1 MRKVVIMLVMVVVA
15 PLWGAAQSFDELVS
29 RYGPNEGVVTVTMS
43 RSLLQRIARRD
54 DNDLLRKLTDLRI
67 ISLTAED
74 GDSLRA
80 GFLEDVDKYTQ
91 GLERLYLVSIGN
103 EGSVMSVYVDADC
116 GKALM
121 VSVDNDA
128 VLLMEMLGDIDEQMQ
143 DALLNN
149 EIKIK

>member
-74 GDSLRA
+74 GDSLRT
-80 GFLEDVDKYTQ
+80 GFLEDVGKYTQ

>member
-1 MRKVVIMLVMVVVA
+1 MLVMVVVA

-54 DNDLLRKLTDLRI
+54 DNDLLRKLTDLKI

-74 GDSLRA
+74 GDSLRT
-80 GFLEDVDKYTQ
+80 GFLEDVGKYTQ

-149 EIKIK
+149 EIRIK

>member
-103 EGSVMSVYVDADC
+103 EWSVMSVYVDADC

-149 EIKIK
+149 EIRIK

>member
-67 ISLTAED
+67 ISLTVED

-149 EIKIK
+149 EIRIK

>member
-67 ISLTAED
+67 ISLTA
-74 GDSLRA
+74 A
-80 GFLEDVDKYTQ
+80 AEDVDKYTQ

-149 EIKIK
+149 EIRIK

>member
-43 RSLLQRIARRD
+43 RSLLQRIAGRD

-80 GFLEDVDKYTQ
+80 GFLEDVYKYTQ

-149 EIKIK
+149 EIRIK

>member
-15 PLWGAAQSFDELVS
+15 
-29 RYGPNEGVVTVTMS
+29 
-43 RSLLQRIARRD
+43 
-54 DNDLLRKLTDLRI
+54 
-67 ISLTAED
+67 
-74 GDSLRA
+74 
-80 GFLEDVDKYTQ
+80 KYTQ

-149 EIKIK
+149 EIRIK

>member
-74 GDSLRA
+74 GDSLWA

-149 EIKIK
+149 EIRIK

>member
-15 PLWGAAQSFDELVS
+15 PLWGAAQSFDELMS

-54 DNDLLRKLTDLRI
+54 DNDLLRKLTDLKI

-74 GDSLRA
+74 GDSLRT
-80 GFLEDVDKYTQ
+80 GFLEDVGKYTQ
-91 GLERLYLVSIGN
+91 GLERLYFVSIGN

-149 EIKIK
+149 EIRIK

>member
-43 RSLLQRIARRD
+43 RSLLQRIAGRD
-54 DNDLLRKLTDLRI
+54 DNDLLRKLTDLKI

-74 GDSLRA
+74 GDSLRT
-80 GFLEDVDKYTQ
+80 GFLEDVGKYTQ

-149 EIKIK
+149 EIRIK

>member
-43 RSLLQRIARRD
+43 RSLLQRIAGRD

-74 GDSLRA
+74 GDSLRT
-80 GFLEDVDKYTQ
+80 GFLEDVGKYTQ

-149 EIKIK
+149 EIRIK

>member
-149 EIKIK
+149 EIRIK

>member
-74 GDSLRA
+74 GDSLWA

>member
-91 GLERLYLVSIGN
+91 GIERLYLVSIGN

-149 EIKIK
+149 EIRIK

>member
-54 DNDLLRKLTDLRI
+54 DNDLLRKLTDLKI

-74 GDSLRA
+74 GDSLRT
-80 GFLEDVDKYTQ
+80 GFLEDVGKYTQ

-103 EGSVMSVYVDADC
+103 EGRVMSVYVDADC

-149 EIKIK
+149 EIRIK

>member
-29 RYGPNEGVVTVTMS
+29 RSCPNEGVVTVTMS

-74 GDSLRA
+74 
-80 GFLEDVDKYTQ
+80 EDVDKYTQ

-149 EIKIK
+149 EIRIK

>member
-15 PLWGAAQSFDELVS
+15 PLWGAAQSFDELMS
-29 RYGPNEGVVTVTMS
+29 RYGPNVGVVTVTMS

-54 DNDLLRKLTDLRI
+54 DNDLLRKLTDLKI

-74 GDSLRA
+74 GDSLRT
-80 GFLEDVDKYTQ
+80 GFLEDVGKYTQ
-91 GLERLYLVSIGN
+91 GLERLYFVSIGN

-149 EIKIK
+149 EIRIK

>member
-15 PLWGAAQSFDELVS
+15 PLWVAAQSFDELVN

-149 EIKIK
+149 EIRIK

>member
-1 MRKVVIMLVMVVVA
+1 MLLCLV
-15 PLWGAAQSFDELVS
+15 PLYAAAQSFEELID
-29 RYGPNEGVVTVTMS
+29 RYGPNKEVVTVTMS
-43 RSLLQRIARRD
+43 ESVLQRMARRD
-54 DNDLLRKLTDLRI
+54 DNDLLRKLTDLKI

-74 GDSLRA
+74 GDSLRT
-80 GFLEDVDKYTQ
+80 GFLEDVGKYTQ

-149 EIKIK
+149 EIRIK

>member
-1 MRKVVIMLVMVVVA
+1 MLVMVVVA

-54 DNDLLRKLTDLRI
+54 DNDLLRKLTELKI
-67 ISLTAED
+67 ISVSAED
-74 GDSLRA
+74 GDSLRTD
-80 GFLEDVDKYTQ
+80 FLEDARMYSD
-91 GLERLYLVSIGN
+91 GLERLYSVSIGSD
-103 EGSVMSVYVDADC
+103 GSVMSVYVDADRR
-116 GKALM
+116 KALM
-121 VSVDNDA
+121 LAVDA
-128 VLLMEMLGDIDEQMQ
+128 ESALLMEMVGDIDGQMQ

>member
-15 PLWGAAQSFDELVS
+15 PLWGTAQSFDELVS

-67 ISLTAED
+67 ISLTVED

-149 EIKIK
+149 EIRIK

>member
-1 MRKVVIMLVMVVVA
+1 MLVMVVVA
-15 PLWGAAQSFDELVS
+15 PLWVAAQSFDELVN

-116 GKALM
+116 SKALM

-149 EIKIK
+149 EIRIK

>member
-29 RYGPNEGVVTVTMS
+29 RYGPNEGVVTVIMS

-149 EIKIK
+149 EIRIK

>member
-54 DNDLLRKLTDLRI
+54 DNDLLRKLTDLKI

-74 GDSLRA
+74 GDSLRT
-80 GFLEDVDKYTQ
+80 GFLEDVGKYTQ

-149 EIKIK
+149 EIRIK

>member
-15 PLWGAAQSFDELVS
+15 PLWGAAQSFDELMS

-54 DNDLLRKLTDLRI
+54 DNDLLRKLTDLKI

-74 GDSLRA
+74 GDSLRT
-80 GFLEDVDKYTQ
+80 GFLEDVGKYTQ
-91 GLERLYLVSIGN
+91 GLERLYFVSIGN
-103 EGSVMSVYVDADC
+103 EGSVISVYVDADC

-149 EIKIK
+149 EIRNK

>member
-54 DNDLLRKLTDLRI
+54 DNDLLRKLTELKI
-67 ISLTAED
+67 ISVSAED
-74 GDSLRA
+74 GDSLRTD
-80 GFLEDVDKYTQ
+80 FLEDARMYSD
-91 GLERLYLVSIGN
+91 GLERLYSVSIGSD
-103 EGSVMSVYVDADC
+103 GSVMSVYVDADRR
-116 GKALM
+116 KALM
-121 VSVDNDA
+121 LAVDA
-128 VLLMEMLGDIDEQMQ
+128 ESALLMEMVGDIDGQMQ